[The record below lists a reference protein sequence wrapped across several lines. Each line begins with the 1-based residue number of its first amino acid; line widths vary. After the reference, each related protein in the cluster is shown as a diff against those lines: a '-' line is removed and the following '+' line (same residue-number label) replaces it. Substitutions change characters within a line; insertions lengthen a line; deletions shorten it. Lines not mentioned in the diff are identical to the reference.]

1 LKALRQDAI
10 IRRFNLISNSGFLR
24 YANTHLDGYF
34 CAMPT
39 VRTQNAIKI
48 AGRQPAGFSLV
59 EIMVV
64 VMVILIIAAIAIP
77 SLVHAKMRANE
88 AAAVASV
95 KTVHEAETLYA
106 STYPAVGFSGSLPIL
121 GSNGSTC
128 ETPTSTNACIIMD
141 DALTSGLKSG
151 YMFEL
156 VNDGNKP
163 SLSYTITA
171 SPESSATGRCS
182 ISTGESGELHFAALG
197 TPVSGGSRSQGSGGG
212 SGGCEP

>member
-1 LKALRQDAI
+1 
-10 IRRFNLISNSGFLR
+10 
-24 YANTHLDGYF
+24 
-34 CAMPT
+34 MPT
-39 VRTQNAIKI
+39 VRTQNAIKN

-95 KTVHEAETLYA
+95 KTIHEAETLYA
-106 STYPAVGFSGSLPIL
+106 STYPEVGFSGSLPNL
-121 GSNGSTC
+121 GSHGSTC
-128 ETPTSTNACIIMD
+128 EKPTSTSACIIMD

-163 SLSYTITA
+163 SLSYTVTA
-171 SPESSATGRCS
+171 NPESSATGRCS
-182 ISTGESGELHFAALG
+182 VSAGESGELHFAAPG
-197 TPVSGGSRSQGSGGG
+197 TPAGTGARSQGSGGG
-212 SGGCEP
+212 GGGCEL